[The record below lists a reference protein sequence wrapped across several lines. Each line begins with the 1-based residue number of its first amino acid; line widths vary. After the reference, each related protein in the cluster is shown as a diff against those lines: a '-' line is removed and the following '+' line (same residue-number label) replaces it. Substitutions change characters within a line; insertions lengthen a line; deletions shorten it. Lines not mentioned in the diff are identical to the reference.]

1 MADLET
7 FLRRSPATN
16 EQRAALWDAF
26 EQSANEDELASRLE
40 TISVPKSLKAQLWDL
55 KASPVTESAPDPRG
69 IGASGGMAMRAG
81 AQVLAPKNPK
91 AILNVAVDAGR
102 FAGEIPGAIASVYGD
117 IGVGALKGLGGM
129 ANTAM
134 GAVGIPMPEYSET
147 AFDPSNPVQSGGKLL
162 TQEGVIAAATAPLAG
177 PVVRVAGKVLKPL
190 TSRLVPLAKAVA
202 EFSGVGER
210 ARKAKKVW
218 DAARG
223 GTARKAE
230 SEAASKI
237 KREAAEDAEKILEAK
252 QAKAV
257 EDKVLRRELSDAKKM
272 DKVDRGRQA
281 KAEFEARKA
290 SKEAPKAPE
299 SPQDA
304 TSASS
309 KGSEPQIFDSR
320 TGKPV
325 ELSPEEAR
333 KAVANQP
340 WNRGKP
346 DVVEAKPAF
355 PGQQSAKGATKAR
368 FASNLDRNVVKWAE
382 SGNKPETIQKKV
394 KSIFKR
400 DLSLDEID
408 SILIRAKET
417 N

>member
-1 MADLET
+1 MSQTIPTNAFSGNPVPMGGVPMPSPSPESGV
-7 FLRRSPATN
+7 FKLRSKSGEVIPI
-16 EQRAALWDAF
+16 RAASVEDAF
-26 EQSANEDELASRLE
+26 DILDEM
-40 TISVPKSLKAQLWDL
+40 
-55 KASPVTESAPDPRG
+55 ESNPPEKPYAIPQ
-69 IGASGGMAMRAG
+69 AMLVGG
-81 AQVLAPKNPK
+81 
-91 AILNVAVDAGR
+91 
-102 FAGEIPGAIASVYGD
+102 
-117 IGVGALKGLGGM
+117 LKGLGRM
-129 ANTAM
+129 AAPLVKAAGLGNDYTDA
-134 GAVGIPMPEYSET
+134 ALAP
-147 AFDPSNPVQSGGKLL
+147 DNPIEGL
-162 TQEGVIAAATAPLAG
+162 TGSAAQEVAIGAATAPLAG

-252 QAKAV
+252 QAKAI

-290 SKEAPKAPE
+290 PKQASKASESPQEAPK
-299 SPQDA
+299 
-304 TSASS
+304 ASS
-309 KGSEPQIFDSR
+309 KGSEPQMFDSR

-325 ELSPEEAR
+325 ELSPDEAR

-340 WNRGKP
+340 WNKGKG

-355 PGQQSAKGATKAR
+355 PGQQSAKGTTKAR

-382 SGNKPETIQKKV
+382 SGNKPEAIQKKV